1 MKERVEFCL
10 PGTGGHTEY
19 IELYENG
26 ILIANGKKKRPK
38 NGNLDEILVVRS
50 WKNIR
55 FCKAFCLQRYHCHD
69 QLKSLYAQFSQYFTF
84 STDGGLS
91 LFIIANVF
99 T

>member
-10 PGTGGHTEY
+10 TRNRGGHTEY

-50 WKNIR
+50 IGNIYG
-55 FCKAFCLQRYHCHD
+55 FVKLFACKGILLH
-69 QLKSLYAQFSQYFTF
+69 T
-84 STDGGLS
+84 
-91 LFIIANVF
+91 
-99 T
+99 